1 MATAGGPDSIGELR
15 VDIVGDDSQLDAAID
30 RAKQKVEAAAG
41 GGGGGATAGGT
52 ATAAAT
58 PAGGLN
64 SGAINGAAIGV
75 LINQM
80 VAVAEKFEKLGESI
94 GSMFF
99 EGAKQQLELTQA
111 IRQLNTSLA
120 SQQQIN
126 AGKLNQQGR
135 GVGGRP
141 VGTEMQTRMH
151 DLEKENTDITAGLA
165 DMSIE
170 DYYQEGVGVFM
181 DSNLMGLGFKMG
193 GGNYK
198 TDRQQKRQQIKENE
212 SSIGNL
218 REQQN
223 GLIRRGR
230 ENTSGRVLA
239 DAAEDAGIPFNPTMR
254 NSGDAMT
261 PANAALMGDVLKGQ
275 KQLIEMLIRQGTFEG
290 QQQTIR
296 QVTTQGNP

>member
-126 AGKLNQQGR
+126 AGKLNQQAR
-135 GVGGRP
+135 GVGGRAP
-141 VGTEMQTRMH
+141 STAMQDRLAGFETENAAIDASLAENPTIGDALAGAAEFLTFNPFTGESDIKSRRTQMREQRADNQT
-151 DLEKENTDITAGLA
+151 
-165 DMSIE
+165 SI
-170 DYYQEGVGVFM
+170 
-181 DSNLMGLGFKMG
+181 DSLR
-193 GGNYK
+193 
-198 TDRQQKRQQIKENE
+198 RQQ
-212 SSIGNL
+212 G
-218 REQQN
+218 
-223 GLIRRGR
+223 GLIQAGR
-230 ENTSGRVLA
+230 QNTSGRVLA

>member
-41 GGGGGATAGGT
+41 VSGGGATAGGT

-141 VGTEMQTRMH
+141 VGTEMQDRMH

-198 TDRQQKRQQIKENE
+198 TDRQQKRQQIRENE

-239 DAAEDAGIPFNPTMR
+239 DAAEDAGVPFNPALR

-261 PANAALMGDVLKGQ
+261 PASAALMGEVIKGQ
-275 KQLIEMLIRQGTFEG
+275 KDLIQTIIRSGNFEG
-290 QQQTIR
+290 QQQIIR
-296 QVTTQGNP
+296 NVTTQGNP